1 MYFFLKSVNRTHS
14 QYVKQPL
21 THFEHT
27 FVVRE
32 FNSLINANKKIIFG
46 HKVVPREIHLRR
58 DFVISV
64 LNSLFWTK
72 NIGHAVVLVT
82 VHKEVKK

>member
-21 THFEHT
+21 THFKHT

-32 FNSLINANKKIIFG
+32 FNSLINAKTKIILG
-46 HKVVPREIHLRR
+46 YKVVPREIHQLQH
-58 DFVISV
+58 VPY
-64 LNSLFWTK
+64 
-72 NIGHAVVLVT
+72 IGRKRKL
-82 VHKEVKK
+82 